1 MRQIIIWIGAAHA
14 LNSVQLRNITYK
26 NRGVPTMWKNPAQK
40 SILETSVEIWLTS
53 FPFVSVERAR
63 DVSLRERV

>member
-1 MRQIIIWIGAAHA
+1 M
-14 LNSVQLRNITYK
+14 NSVQLRNITYK